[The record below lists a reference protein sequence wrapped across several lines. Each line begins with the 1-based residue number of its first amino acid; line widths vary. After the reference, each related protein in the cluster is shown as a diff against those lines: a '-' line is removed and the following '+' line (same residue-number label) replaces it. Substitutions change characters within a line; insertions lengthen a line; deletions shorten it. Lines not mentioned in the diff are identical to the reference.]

1 MSDAPSTDVPT
12 SRWSEGPW
20 RIAFGVALTLAMAVA
35 TFIQF
40 ALGALGPA
48 LTADLGLTRLQF
60 GSLSTVFFAV
70 GALASPFVGRLVDAV
85 GGRRVMIALFSLDAV
100 SFLAMAASP
109 SYLWLLAAVAIGGMA
124 ISASNPVTNQ
134 LVAVHIPRGGGQ
146 GTIMGVKQSGV
157 QVGAVIA
164 GVGLPVAAATT
175 GWRAGIA
182 MATVLA
188 VGGALLSALVLPRPE
203 HGPQAPAAERLSG
216 APPVPAVRWLI
227 PYAFF
232 MGAGVAAAA
241 AYVALFAHERLGFSQ
256 VRAGLVLAL
265 MGAVA
270 VVARIVWAREAERA
284 GRVVLP
290 LALIGGLAVVSTVLL
305 VVAEAVGQA
314 LVWVAAVGVGVSG
327 SAWNSVAMLAIV
339 RETDQRLAGRASG
352 RVLSAF
358 YVGLLASPV
367 VFGAIVD
374 ATDSYRLA
382 WSFVA
387 LLFLAGAVVTF
398 AWYRARR
405 TNRQQGS

>member
-1 MSDAPSTDVPT
+1 MSDAPSTDMTT

-20 RIAFGVALTLAMAVA
+20 RIGFGVALTLAMAVA

-48 LTADLGLTRLQF
+48 LTADLVLTRFQF
-60 GSLSTVFFAV
+60 GSLSTVFFTV
-70 GALASPFVGRLVDAV
+70 GALASPFVGRLVDVV

-100 SFLAMAASP
+100 SFLAMAVSP
-109 SYLWLLAAVAIGGMA
+109 SYLWLLAAVAVGGIA
-124 ISASNPVTNQ
+124 ISACNPVTNQ

-164 GVGLPVAAATT
+164 GVGLPVAAATM

-188 VGGALLSALVLPRPE
+188 VGGALLSALILPRPE
-203 HGPQAPAAERLSG
+203 HRPQAPPGEPLSG

-232 MGAGVAAAA
+232 MGAGVAAAT

-290 LALIGGLAVVSTVLL
+290 LALIGGIAVVSTVLL
-305 VVAEAVGQA
+305 VVAETVGQP
-314 LVWVAAVGVGVSG
+314 LLWVAAVGVGVSG

-339 RETDQRLAGRASG
+339 RETDRRLAGRASG

-367 VFGAIVD
+367 AFGAIVD

-382 WSFVA
+382 WGFVA
-387 LLFLAGAVVTF
+387 ILFLAGAVVTF

-405 TNRQQGS
+405 LLA